1 MEKLKER
8 KQAIISLFLLTG
20 ITPDILK
27 NEPLVHLNL
36 EDSFFLKRDVDK
48 KNYRK
53 VKGWKEWNGKVNC
66 QLTFQ

>member
-20 ITPDILK
+20 ITSDILK

-36 EDSFFLKRDVDK
+36 EDSFFLKEMWT
-48 KNYRK
+48 RK
-53 VKGWKEWNGKVNC
+53 IIEKRRGGRSGMVK
-66 QLTFQ
+66 

>member
-36 EDSFFLKRDVDK
+36 EDSFFLKEMWT
-48 KNYRK
+48 RK
-53 VKGWKEWNGKVNC
+53 IIEK
-66 QLTFQ
+66 

>member
-27 NEPLVHLNL
+27 NEPLVHLSL
-36 EDSFFLKRDVDK
+36 EDSFFFKEMWTSKIIEKRRGGRSGMV
-48 KNYRK
+48 R
-53 VKGWKEWNGKVNC
+53 
-66 QLTFQ
+66 

>member
-8 KQAIISLFLLTG
+8 KNSLFLLTG

-36 EDSFFLKRDVDK
+36 EDSFFLKEMWT
-48 KNYRK
+48 RK
-53 VKGWKEWNGKVNC
+53 IIEKRRGGRSGMVK
-66 QLTFQ
+66 